1 VTNAAPVLAA
11 ILNKSTPVGTAV
23 STPAASATDADG
35 PSLTYSATA
44 LPAGVS
50 INSASGVFSGTATT
64 IGTYIVVVTASDGY
78 RSDTKQFQWTVAAPT
93 SGLNLVNPG
102 PQTNTA
108 GDFVLLQLQYTAS
121 GKTGTTVSFSAVNL
135 PPGLL
140 IDYRTG
146 AIRGTIGLQAAGI
159 YQVTVTM
166 RAGTASTS
174 QSFPWTVNPKP

>member
-1 VTNAAPVLAA
+1 VTTTLP
-11 ILNKSTPVGTAV
+11 
-23 STPAASATDADG
+23 ASATDADG
-35 PSLTYSATA
+35 PALTYSATA

-50 INSASGVFSGTATT
+50 INPTTGAFSGTATT
-64 IGTYIVVVTASDGY
+64 TGTYIVVVTASDGY
-78 RSDTKQFQWTVAAPT
+78 RSDTKQFQWTVTAAG
-93 SGLNLVNPG
+93 GLQLVNPG

-121 GKTGTTVSFSAVNL
+121 GKTGTTVSFTAVNL

-159 YQVTVTM
+159 YQVTVTL

-174 QSFPWTVNPKP
+174 QSFAWTVNPKP